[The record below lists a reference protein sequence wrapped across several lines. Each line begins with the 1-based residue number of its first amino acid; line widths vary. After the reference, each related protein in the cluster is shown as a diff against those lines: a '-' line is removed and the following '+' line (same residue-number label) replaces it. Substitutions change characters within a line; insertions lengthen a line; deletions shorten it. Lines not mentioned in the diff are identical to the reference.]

1 MLNPRNTV
9 QSKEIV
15 PLPLP
20 EADPP
25 LVDEIKRKISFLCA
39 VCWWILEK
47 DSSFDRWVQ
56 V

>member
-15 PLPLP
+15 PLP

-39 VCWWILEK
+39 VC
-47 DSSFDRWVQ
+47 
-56 V
+56 